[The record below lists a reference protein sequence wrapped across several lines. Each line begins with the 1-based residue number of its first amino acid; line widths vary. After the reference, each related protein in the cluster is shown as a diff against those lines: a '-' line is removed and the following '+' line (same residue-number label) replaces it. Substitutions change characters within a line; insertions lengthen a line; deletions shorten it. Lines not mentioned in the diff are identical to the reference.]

1 MSNPS
6 EERGVVDGLA
16 SPLRQSIRAMRT
28 DLSQLHAAWMELL
41 FGEGLRAD
49 HSIVE
54 VRHLDSSRAAAFHK
68 LWAWIGV
75 LVVAV
80 WYPLVVV
87 GLATRF
93 YSRRIDRWTASLGF
107 LGVLLVSMLGWGIL
121 TLATYL
127 GPITFEGVIAVAIA
141 SLVATVSA
149 VLALYFT
156 RRERRFWTVA
166 LGYPFGMTGLF
177 LPPVVAALYSPTLA
191 AIIFPRS
198 ESLAIWLLDTFLA
211 RIGLASIIRASFEL
225 EGLAYVAMWFGIA
238 VPLGWVLGGLVT
250 LASRARARRASP
262 RPAEHDAGFVWPD
275 QD

>member
-6 EERGVVDGLA
+6 EDRGVVLSLA
-16 SPLRQSIRAMRT
+16 SPVRQSIRAMRT
-28 DLSQLHAAWMELL
+28 DLSQLHSAWMGLL

-54 VRHLDSSRAAAFHK
+54 VRHLETSRAAATHR
-68 LWAWIGV
+68 LWAWVGV
-75 LVVAV
+75 IAVAV
-80 WYPLVVV
+80 WYPLVLI

-107 LGVLLVSMLGWGIL
+107 LGVLLVSIIGWGIL
-121 TLATYL
+121 TIATYI

-149 VLALYFT
+149 VLALYCT
-156 RRERRFWTVA
+156 RRGGRSWTVA

-177 LPPVVAALYSPTLA
+177 LPPVVASLHSPTLA

-211 RIGLASIIRASFEL
+211 RVGLATIIRASFEL

-250 LASRARARRASP
+250 VASRARARRTSP
-262 RPAEHDAGFVWPD
+262 RPTQHDAGFVWPD